1 MKHWYLALLLPA
13 MALTIRPFDR
23 KFQVASQQLT
33 PTSRFAADTI
43 PSDGE
48 LSETGILK
56 QVDNTN
62 YPIVILTI
70 ELPENK
76 LTDQF
81 TINLEDV
88 TTVQKNTLT
97 QLIGKTIS
105 FRYTTEQTN
114 ALLEIEVGGR
124 FLLDADIDVLKSTT
138 SKVTG
143 EFGADEVTTGDIPG
157 LITIT
162 AADGEVTEFPFF
174 VTSELL
180 EVNGTT
186 VTAFYE
192 ERTQNTIKAI
202 SAAK

>member
-1 MKHWYLALLLPA
+1 MS
-13 MALTIRPFDR
+13 RPFDR
-23 KFQVASQQLT
+23 QGRGIGQQ
-33 PTSRFAADTI
+33 PAPIARFAADTI
-43 PSDGE
+43 PADEEISG
-48 LSETGILK
+48 TGILK
-56 QVDNTN
+56 QVNDTDF
-62 YPIVILTI
+62 PIVILTI

-97 QLIGKTIS
+97 QLVGKTIS
-105 FRYTTEQTN
+105 FLYVTEQTN

-124 FLLDADIDVLKSTT
+124 FLLDADINVLKGTT

-143 EFGADEVTTGDIPG
+143 ELGADEVTTGDVPG

-192 ERTQNTIKAI
+192 ERTRNTVKAV
-202 SAAK
+202 SLAK